1 MRIGFLSS
9 CAIGLA
15 IALTFGDVSAA
26 QAQQPDST
34 QRTTKSTTRTA
45 RKRSTRRTTS
55 SQRIPISKDRST
67 GEVAQQPAPTPTVNQ
82 DSIAA
87 AERARQD
94 SIAAVE
100 RARQDSVARVEQM
113 RRDSIAAAERRRQD
127 SIAAV
132 EKARQDSIARADS
145 IAAAEALALR
155 LRRWAG
161 GPYIGIAGGLSMP
174 TGSLKDANTAQ
185 FSGGYSNG
193 WNVTIPIGWDF
204 NNMPLG
210 IRVDGSF
217 DRLGAQNWNSNFKT
231 PDVTVYSG
239 SADLKLRVPLG
250 RTWSRFYV
258 LGGATGSKFTGYY
271 TNWPTANTPNTQQSF
286 SNASWRWGW
295 NAGGGF
301 NFNFGRMTGLFV
313 ESRYMS
319 VSPTAANGFGYT
331 EAKWVPV
338 ILGIQF

>member
-1 MRIGFLSS
+1 MRIGFSSS

-15 IALTFGDVSAA
+15 IALSLGGVSTAK
-26 QAQQPDST
+26 AQQPDST
-34 QRTTKSTTRTA
+34 
-45 RKRSTRRTTS
+45 TRRTTRTRTHRTTRS
-55 SQRIPISKDRST
+55 SQRIPISKDRNTST
-67 GEVAQQPAPTPTVNQ
+67 GEVAAQPAPTPTVNQ

-145 IAAAEALALR
+145 IAAAEAMALR

-174 TGSLKDANTAQ
+174 MGDIKSAPTANT
-185 FSGGYSNG
+185 GGYSNG
-193 WNVTIPIGWDF
+193 WNVTVPIGWDF
-204 NNMPLG
+204 SNTPFG

-217 DRLGAQNWNSNFKT
+217 DRLGAKNYSSVSA

-239 SADLKLRVPLG
+239 NADVKLRLPLG

-258 LGGATGSKFTGYY
+258 IGGATASKFTGYNQDF
-271 TNWPTANTPNTQQSF
+271 TNPNAPTNQQTF
-286 SNASWRWGW
+286 SNASWKWGW

-313 ESRYMS
+313 ESRYIS
-319 VSPTAANGFGYT
+319 VSPDNVTGFPYG
-331 EAKWVPV
+331 EAKFVPI

>member
-1 MRIGFLSS
+1 MRIGFSSS

-15 IALTFGDVSAA
+15 IALTLGGVSTAK
-26 QAQQPDST
+26 AQQPDST
-34 QRTTKSTTRTA
+34 TRKTTTRTA
-45 RKRSTRRTTS
+45 RRTHRTTRS
-55 SQRIPISKDRST
+55 SQRIPISKDRNTST
-67 GEVAQQPAPTPTVNQ
+67 GEVAAQPAPTPTVNQ

-100 RARQDSVARVEQM
+100 RARQDSIARVEQM

-145 IAAAEALALR
+145 IAAAEAAALR

-174 TGSLKDANTAQ
+174 MGDLKSAAANT
-185 FSGGYSNG
+185 GGYDNG
-193 WNVTIPIGWDF
+193 WNVTVPIGWDF
-204 NNMPLG
+204 SNTPFG

-217 DRLGAQNWNSNFKT
+217 DRLGAKNFSSSFKA

-239 SADLKLRVPLG
+239 NADVKLRLPLG

-258 LGGATGSKFTGYY
+258 IGGATASKFTGYNQDF
-271 TNWPTANTPNTQQSF
+271 TNPNAPTNQQTF
-286 SNASWRWGW
+286 SNASWKWGY
-295 NAGGGF
+295 NVGGGF

-313 ESRYMS
+313 ESRYIS
-319 VSPTAANGFGYT
+319 VSPDNVTGFPYG
-331 EAKWVPV
+331 EAKFVPI

>member
-15 IALTFGDVSAA
+15 IALTVGEVSTA
-26 QAQQPDST
+26 QAQQTDTTT
-34 QRTTKSTTRTA
+34 QKTTRTA
-45 RKRSTRRTTS
+45 RRTHRTTRS
-55 SQRIPISKDRST
+55 SQRIPISKDRNMST

-100 RARQDSVARVEQM
+100 RARQDSIARVEQAQ
-113 RRDSIAAAERRRQD
+113 RDSIAAAERRRQD

-145 IAAAEALALR
+145 IAAAQALALR

-161 GPYIGIAGGLSMP
+161 GPYIGIAGGLAMP
-174 TGSLKDANTAQ
+174 MGDIKNAAANT
-185 FSGGYSNG
+185 GGYNNG
-193 WNVTIPIGWDF
+193 WNVTVPIGWDF
-204 NNMPLG
+204 NNSPFG
-210 IRVDGSF
+210 IRLDGSF
-217 DRLGAQNWNSNFKT
+217 NRLGAKNYNTAFNA

-239 SADLKLRVPLG
+239 SGDLKLRLPLG

-258 LGGATGSKFTGYY
+258 LGGATASKFTGYN
-271 TNWPTANTPNTQQSF
+271 TNFTNPNAPTTQQSF
-286 SNASWRWGW
+286 SNASWKWGW

-313 ESRYMS
+313 EARYMS
-319 VSPTAANGFGYT
+319 VSPDNVTGFPYS
-331 EAKWVPV
+331 EAKFVPL

>member
-26 QAQQPDST
+26 QAQQPDTT
-34 QRTTKSTTRTA
+34 QRATTRTA
-45 RKRSTRRTTS
+45 RRRTTHRRTTS
-55 SQRIPISKDRST
+55 SQRIPISKDRSA

-94 SIAAVE
+94 SIAAAE
-100 RARQDSVARVEQM
+100 RARQDSIARVEQM
-113 RRDSIAAAERRRQD
+113 RQDSIAAVERRRQD

-174 TGSLKDANTAQ
+174 MGDIKNAAANT
-185 FSGGYSNG
+185 GGYNNG

-204 NNMPLG
+204 NNTPLG

-217 DRLGAQNWNSNFKT
+217 DRLGAKNYSTAFNA

-239 SADLKLRVPLG
+239 NADLKLRLPLG

-258 LGGATGSKFTGYY
+258 LGGATASKFTGYNQDF
-271 TNWPTANTPNTQQSF
+271 TNPNAPTNQQTF
-286 SNASWRWGW
+286 SNASWKWGW

-313 ESRYMS
+313 ESRYIS
-319 VSPTAANGFGYT
+319 VSPNNVTGFPYSS
-331 EAKWVPV
+331 AHFVPI

>member
-9 CAIGLA
+9 CAVGLA
-15 IALTFGDVSAA
+15 IALTLGDVSSAR
-26 QAQQPDST
+26 AQQTD
-34 QRTTKSTTRTA
+34 TT
-45 RKRSTRRTTS
+45 TRRTTRTSRTRRTARS
-55 SQRIPISKDRST
+55 SQRIPISKDRNTST
-67 GEVAQQPAPTPTVNQ
+67 GEVAAQPAPTPTVNQ

-100 RARQDSVARVEQM
+100 RARQDSIARVEQM

-145 IAAAEALALR
+145 IAAAEAAALR

-174 TGSLKDANTAQ
+174 MGDIKDAPTSNT
-185 FSGGYSNG
+185 GGYSNG

-204 NNMPLG
+204 SNTPFG

-217 DRLGAQNWNSNFKT
+217 DRLGAKNYNSGFNA

-239 SADLKLRVPLG
+239 NADLKLRLPLG

-258 LGGATGSKFTGYY
+258 LGGATASKFTGYN
-271 TNWPTANTPNTQQSF
+271 TNFTNPNAPTSQQSF
-286 SNASWRWGW
+286 SDASWKWGY
-295 NAGGGF
+295 NVGGGF

-313 ESRYMS
+313 ESRYIS
-319 VSPTAANGFGYT
+319 VSPDNVTGFPYG
-331 EAKWVPV
+331 EAKFVPI